1 MVHYERLTMATT
13 LNSILI
19 IEDDAALR
27 DAYATV
33 LNAEGYQTATADD
46 GEEGLALAR
55 AHEPNVI
62 LLDML
67 MPNLNGIDF
76 LRLLK
81 PKENYPNTKI
91 IVFSNMS
98 VPSDVQDA
106 MELGATKYL
115 TKSSFTPKEIE
126 QIIKDVLAGE

>member
-1 MVHYERLTMATT
+1 M
-13 LNSILI
+13 
-19 IEDDAALR
+19 LR

-33 LNAEGYQTATADD
+33 LDAEGYHTATADD
-46 GEEGLALAR
+46 GEEGLAIAI
-55 AHEPNVI
+55 AQKPEVI

-76 LRLLK
+76 LRELK
-81 PKENYPNTKI
+81 PKENYPETKI

-98 VPSDVQDA
+98 VPSDVQSA

-126 QIIKDVLAGE
+126 QIIKDVLVGA

>member
-1 MVHYERLTMATT
+1 MATT